1 MVAFLQL
8 SSYEYI
14 STEGD
19 KTLEAC
25 IDVENISDGAF
36 LRKKN
41 KAIMLLFLQKAPS
54 YMFNTILNIPLK
66 SVCMN

>member
-25 IDVENISDGAF
+25 IDVENISDGVF
-36 LRKKN
+36 CKKN

-54 YMFNTILNIPLK
+54 YMFNTVLNIPLK

>member
-25 IDVENISDGAF
+25 IDVENISDGVF
-36 LRKKN
+36 CKK
-41 KAIMLLFLQKAPS
+41 K
-54 YMFNTILNIPLK
+54 
-66 SVCMN
+66 